1 MLTSSE
7 IDGLF
12 PPDLPEPEHWEQAYP
27 PRDLPDGA
35 RVTRFSPSPTGF
47 LHIGG
52 VYAAMID
59 RDVAIH
65 SDGVYFV
72 RVEDTDQ
79 ARKVEGSQEQFA
91 RAFDY
96 FSLEPTE
103 TQAGPYGPYIQSHR
117 LDIYR
122 TYVRQLLRQG
132 KAYLCFATRDEL
144 AEITAR
150 QQAAKVPTGYYGR
163 WAIWRDAT
171 DDAVREALAE
181 GRPYVVRFRAPGRP
195 GQRVHY
201 VDAIR
206 GRIEQEEN
214 QNDVVILKA
223 SDQALP
229 LPTYHLA
236 HVVDDHL
243 MRVNLV
249 IRGEEWIPSVPV
261 HRQLFDAL
269 GFAPIE
275 YAHIALLLKLD
286 GGNKRKLSKRKDPEA
301 SVDFYIESGYPAAAV
316 LYYLRGLANG
326 RLAELALAEAL
337 TEPIRI
343 SECGVSGALV
353 DLIKLDD
360 ISANHVAT
368 LPGERILELVGA
380 WADQF
385 DPQLAQALAEERDIA
400 IRALLIERDGAEN
413 PRKDLRKW
421 SEFRP
426 VYGYFFNRL
435 FEPVTDLAGTPMAGI
450 DPAVVSAFAADF
462 AANYQ
467 PLDDAQEWFGQ
478 IRDLA
483 ARHGFAASTKEYKAE
498 PTKYHGSIRE
508 ASQIIRVALTGST
521 KSPDLFLVASTLGPD
536 EVVRRVSALA

>member
-12 PPDLPEPEHWEQAYP
+12 PPDLPEPEHWEQRYP
-27 PRDLPDGA
+27 PRELAQGA

-52 VYAAMID
+52 VYAGMID

-65 SDGVYFV
+65 SGGVYFV

-79 ARKVEGSQEQFA
+79 AREVEGSAEQFA

-96 FSLEPTE
+96 FSIEPTE
-103 TQAGPYGPYIQSHR
+103 TEGGPYGPYIQSQR
-117 LDIYR
+117 ADIYR
-122 TYVRQLLRQG
+122 TYVRHLLRLG

-144 AEITAR
+144 AEITAA

-181 GRPYVVRFRAPGRP
+181 NRPYVVRFRAPGRP
-195 GQRVHY
+195 GQRAHY
-201 VDAIR
+201 VDAVR
-206 GRIEQEEN
+206 GRIEQEAN
-214 QNDVVILKA
+214 QNDVVILKS
-223 SDQALP
+223 SDQPLP

-249 IRGEEWIPSVPV
+249 IRGEEWIPSVSV
-261 HRQLFDAL
+261 HQQLFEAL
-269 GFAPIE
+269 GFEPIE
-275 YAHIALLLKLD
+275 YAHIAHLLKLD

-301 SVDFYIESGYPAAAV
+301 SVDFYIETGYPAAAV

-326 RLAELALAEAL
+326 RLAEMPLTEAL
-337 TEPIRI
+337 VAPIRI

-353 DLIKLDD
+353 DLVKLDD

-385 DPQLAQALAEERDIA
+385 DPQLAQALGEQRDIA
-400 IRALLIERDGAEN
+400 VRALRIERDGVEN

-435 FEPVTDLAGTPMAGI
+435 FEPVTDMTGTPMAGI
-450 DPAVVSAFAADF
+450 DPGVVRAFAADF
-462 AANYQ
+462 AARYR
-467 PLDDAQEWFGQ
+467 PIDDPQEWFGQ

-483 ARHGFAASTKEYKAE
+483 GQHGFAASTKEYKAE

-521 KSPDLFLVASTLGPD
+521 RSPDLFLVASTLGPD
-536 EVVRRVSALA
+536 EVVRRVTALT